1 MFILVHYQIWRELL
15 YLQELEGYRKRLFY
29 TMVKRY
35 ISAMVYINT
44 KVKLR

>member
-15 YLQELEGYRKRLFY
+15 YLQEGYRKRLFY